1 MTTEPADL
9 ADQVRDAL
17 RIVVDPELGY
27 NIVDLGFVY
36 EVIVQNSGDVRI
48 VMTTTTRGCPAT
60 DFLQQ
65 GARDSASIVRGI
77 GAIDVVMTHD
87 PPWAPEMMS
96 PDAKQHF
103 GISDAADW

>member
-1 MTTEPADL
+1 MTTIPSDL
-9 ADQVRDAL
+9 AEQVRDAL

-36 EVIVQNSGDVRI
+36 EVIVQHSGDVRI

-65 GARDSASIVRGI
+65 GARDSASIVSGI
-77 GAIDVVMTHD
+77 GAIDVVVTHD
-87 PPWAPEMMS
+87 PPWTPEMMS
-96 PDAKQHF
+96 SDAKQYF

>member
-1 MTTEPADL
+1 MTASAEDL
-9 ADQVRDAL
+9 AEQVRDAL

-36 EVIVQNSGDVRI
+36 EVAAQDSGDIRI

-65 GARDSASIVRGI
+65 GARDSAAIVPGI
-77 GAIDVVMTHD
+77 GAVDVILTYE
-87 PPWAPEMMS
+87 PPWTPERMS
-96 PDAKQHF
+96 PDAKQYF
-103 GISDAADW
+103 GINGAADW

>member
-1 MTTEPADL
+1 MTSGQLDL

-27 NIVDLGFVY
+27 NIVDLGFVH
-36 EVIVQNSGDVRI
+36 EVVVQDSGDVRI

-65 GARDSASIVRGI
+65 GARDSASIVPGI
-77 GAIDVVMTHD
+77 GAIDVIVTHD
-87 PPWAPEMMS
+87 PPWTPELMS
-96 PDAKQHF
+96 PDAKQYF